1 MSTSLERWMV
11 SRSRAQL
18 AATVACGLLAQAM
31 LVVHALCLARLLAQA
46 MKGASLHPWL
56 AIGLAA
62 LVLRGVLVWLEEWW
76 AQQVGMRT
84 RAVLRERL
92 LARLMRLGPA
102 WAAARPT
109 GELQA
114 TLVAAVDA
122 VQVHASRHV
131 PSLLGAVLGCA
142 LALGALAWVDAGCA
156 LLLAVF
162 VLGQPLLDRLWLR
175 RHMPGASGVM
185 AALAAFGAQLLDSLR
200 GMETLWAFGASAR
213 WRMCLAE
220 QAARLR
226 AESMHTLRATL
237 LRTGLTRFVG
247 LAGMASV
254 LGWGSWQLG
263 QGRLDAA
270 SLLAVLLLSREAFRP
285 LERLEK
291 AFHAA
296 WAARDGLHAIDA
308 LLHAPLP
315 VPEPQR
321 PGPAPADG
329 RISLSGVCFA
339 HDQGQEPGRP
349 EVLHGLDLD
358 IADGEW
364 VALVGPSGVGKSTL
378 LSLLWRAA
386 DPRRGMV
393 CLGGR
398 DLREL
403 SLAQLRSRVALV
415 AQDTL
420 LFSGSLED
428 NLRMASPQAC
438 LRDIEAVLRDVQ
450 LADLVDSL
458 PRGLQT
464 EVGEFGAHLSGGQ
477 RQRLALARALLRR
490 APVLLLD
497 EPTSSAD
504 PRTEQALLQVLRPL
518 RGRRTLVM
526 AAHRLETAREADRI
540 VVLENGRVAE
550 QGTHDDL
557 LRRGGRYA
565 RLWAASQANRTTE
578 EAA

>member
-46 MKGASLHPWL
+46 MAGASLHPWL

-62 LVLRGVLVWLEEWW
+62 VVLRGVLVWLEEWW

-200 GMETLWAFGASAR
+200 GMETLWAFGASTR
-213 WRMCLAE
+213 WRMRLAE

-349 EVLHGLDLD
+349 EVLRGLDLD

-438 LRDIEAVLRDVQ
+438 RRDIEAALRDVQ

-565 RLWAASQANRTTE
+565 RLWAASQAKRTTE

>member
-46 MKGASLHPWL
+46 MAGASLHPWL

-92 LARLMRLGPA
+92 LARLVRLGPA

-213 WRMCLAE
+213 WRMRLAE

-226 AESMHTLRATL
+226 AESMHALRATL

-458 PRGLQT
+458 PQGLQT

-504 PRTEQALLQVLRPL
+504 PRTEQALLQVLWPL

-565 RLWAASQANRTTE
+565 RLWAASQAKRTTE

>member
-31 LVVHALCLARLLAQA
+31 LVVHALCLARLLDQA
-46 MKGASLHPWL
+46 MEGASLHPWL

-62 LVLRGVLVWLEEWW
+62 LVLRGVLVWQEEWW

-213 WRMCLAE
+213 WRMRLAE

-329 RISLSGVCFA
+329 RISLRGVCFA

-458 PRGLQT
+458 PQGLQT

-540 VVLENGRVAE
+540 VVLEDGRVAE

-565 RLWAASQANRTTE
+565 RLWEASRAKRTTE
-578 EAA
+578 EVA

>member
-213 WRMCLAE
+213 WRMRLAE

-349 EVLHGLDLD
+349 EVLRGLDLD

-438 LRDIEAVLRDVQ
+438 LRDIEAALRDVQ

-458 PRGLQT
+458 PQGLQT

-565 RLWAASQANRTTE
+565 RLWAASQAKRTTE

>member
-31 LVVHALCLARLLAQA
+31 LVVHALCLARLLDQA
-46 MKGASLHPWL
+46 MEGASLHPWL

-62 LVLRGVLVWLEEWW
+62 LVLRGVLVWQEEWW

-213 WRMCLAE
+213 WRMRLAE

-329 RISLSGVCFA
+329 RISLRGVCFA

-458 PRGLQT
+458 PQGLQT

-540 VVLENGRVAE
+540 VVLEDGRVAE

-565 RLWAASQANRTTE
+565 RLWEASRAKRMTE
-578 EAA
+578 EVA

>member
-62 LVLRGVLVWLEEWW
+62 VVLRGVLVWLEEWW

-200 GMETLWAFGASAR
+200 GMETLWAFGASTR
-213 WRMCLAE
+213 WRMRLAE

-339 HDQGQEPGRP
+339 HDHGQEPGRP
-349 EVLHGLDLD
+349 EVLRGLDLD

-438 LRDIEAVLRDVQ
+438 LRDIKAVLRDVQ

-458 PRGLQT
+458 PQGLQT

-540 VVLENGRVAE
+540 VVLEDGRVAE

-565 RLWAASQANRTTE
+565 RLWAASQAKRTTE

>member
-46 MKGASLHPWL
+46 MEGASLHPWL
-56 AIGLAA
+56 TIGLAA

-213 WRMCLAE
+213 WRMRLAE

-263 QGRLDAA
+263 QSRLDAA

-349 EVLHGLDLD
+349 EVLRGLDLD

-540 VVLENGRVAE
+540 VVLEDGRVAE

-565 RLWAASQANRTTE
+565 RLWAASQAKRTTE

>member
-31 LVVHALCLARLLAQA
+31 LVVHALCLARLLDQA
-46 MKGASLHPWL
+46 MEGASLHPWL

-92 LARLMRLGPA
+92 LTRLMRLGPA

-131 PSLLGAVLGCA
+131 PGLLGAVLGCA

-213 WRMCLAE
+213 WRMRLAE

-329 RISLSGVCFA
+329 RISLRGVCFA

-438 LRDIEAVLRDVQ
+438 RRDIEAVLRDVQ

-458 PRGLQT
+458 PQGLQT

-565 RLWAASQANRTTE
+565 RLWEASRAKRTTE
-578 EAA
+578 KVA

>member
-46 MKGASLHPWL
+46 MAGASLHPWL

-213 WRMCLAE
+213 WRMRLAE

-308 LLHAPLP
+308 LLHVPLP

-458 PRGLQT
+458 PQGLQT

-540 VVLENGRVAE
+540 VVLENGRVDE

-565 RLWAASQANRTTE
+565 RLWAASQAKRTTE

>member
-31 LVVHALCLARLLAQA
+31 LVVHALCLARLLDQA
-46 MKGASLHPWL
+46 MEGASLHPWL

-131 PSLLGAVLGCA
+131 PGLLGAVLGCA

-213 WRMCLAE
+213 WRMRLAE

-247 LAGMASV
+247 LAGMTSV

-329 RISLSGVCFA
+329 RISLRGVCFA
-339 HDQGQEPGRP
+339 HDRGWEPGRP

-458 PRGLQT
+458 PQGLQT

-550 QGTHDDL
+550 QGMHDDL

-565 RLWAASQANRTTE
+565 RLWAASQAKRTTE

>member
-131 PSLLGAVLGCA
+131 PGLLGAVLGCA

-213 WRMCLAE
+213 WRMRLAE

-339 HDQGQEPGRP
+339 HDHGQEPGRP

-438 LRDIEAVLRDVQ
+438 RRDIEAALRDVQ

-458 PRGLQT
+458 PQGLQT

-540 VVLENGRVAE
+540 VLLEDGRVAE

-565 RLWAASQANRTTE
+565 RLWAASQAKRTTE

>member
-31 LVVHALCLARLLAQA
+31 LVVHALCLARLLDQA
-46 MKGASLHPWL
+46 MEGASLHPWL

-62 LVLRGVLVWLEEWW
+62 LVLRGVLVWQEEWW

-213 WRMCLAE
+213 WRMRLAE

-339 HDQGQEPGRP
+339 HDHGQEPGRP

-438 LRDIEAVLRDVQ
+438 RRDIEAALRDVQ

-458 PRGLQT
+458 PQGLQT

-540 VVLENGRVAE
+540 VVLEDGRVAE

-565 RLWAASQANRTTE
+565 RLWAASQAKRTTE

>member
-62 LVLRGVLVWLEEWW
+62 VVLRGVLVWLEEWW

-213 WRMCLAE
+213 WRMRLAE

-339 HDQGQEPGRP
+339 HDHGQEPGRP
-349 EVLHGLDLD
+349 EVLRGLDLD

-438 LRDIEAVLRDVQ
+438 LRDIKAVLRDVQ

-458 PRGLQT
+458 PQGLQT

-540 VVLENGRVAE
+540 VVLEDGRVAE

-565 RLWAASQANRTTE
+565 RLWAASQAKRTTE

>member
-175 RHMPGASGVM
+175 LHMPGASGVM

-213 WRMCLAE
+213 WRMRLAE

-540 VVLENGRVAE
+540 VILENGRVAE

-565 RLWAASQANRTTE
+565 RLWAASQAKRTTE

>member
-31 LVVHALCLARLLAQA
+31 LVVHALCLARLLDQA
-46 MKGASLHPWL
+46 MEGASLHPWL

-92 LARLMRLGPA
+92 LTRLMRLGPA

-175 RHMPGASGVM
+175 RHMSGASGVM

-213 WRMCLAE
+213 WRMRLAE

-329 RISLSGVCFA
+329 RISLRGVCFA
-339 HDQGQEPGRP
+339 HDQGQEPGRT

-438 LRDIEAVLRDVQ
+438 LSDIEAVLHDVQ

-565 RLWAASQANRTTE
+565 RLWAASRAKRTTE
-578 EAA
+578 EVA

>member
-46 MKGASLHPWL
+46 MAGASLHPWL

-62 LVLRGVLVWLEEWW
+62 VVLRGVLVWLEEWW

-92 LARLMRLGPA
+92 LAWLMRLGPA

-200 GMETLWAFGASAR
+200 GMETLWAFGASTR
-213 WRMCLAE
+213 WRMRLAE

-329 RISLSGVCFA
+329 CISLSGVCFA
-339 HDQGQEPGRP
+339 HDHGQEPGRP
-349 EVLHGLDLD
+349 EVLRGLDLD

-438 LRDIEAVLRDVQ
+438 LRDIKAVLRDVQ

-458 PRGLQT
+458 PQGLQT

-540 VVLENGRVAE
+540 VVLEDGRVAE

-565 RLWAASQANRTTE
+565 RLWAASQAKRTTE

>member
-31 LVVHALCLARLLAQA
+31 LVVHALCLARLLDQA
-46 MKGASLHPWL
+46 MEGASLHPWL

-213 WRMCLAE
+213 WRMRLAE

-329 RISLSGVCFA
+329 RISLRGVCFA

-438 LRDIEAVLRDVQ
+438 LSDIEAVLRDVQ

-540 VVLENGRVAE
+540 VVLEDGRVAE

-565 RLWAASQANRTTE
+565 RLWEASRAKRTTE
-578 EAA
+578 EVA